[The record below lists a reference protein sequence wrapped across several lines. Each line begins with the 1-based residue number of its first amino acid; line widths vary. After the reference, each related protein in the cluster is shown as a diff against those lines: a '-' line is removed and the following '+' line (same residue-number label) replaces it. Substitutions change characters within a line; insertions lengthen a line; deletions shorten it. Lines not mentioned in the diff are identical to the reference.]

1 MKSDNE
7 LQEQLKAFQLKAGLA
22 LDQDVHARI
31 DQAAASPGPS
41 SERLSVGIWA
51 GKLGKLAIAASIVLV
66 MALLWGQRNVAW
78 AEVVEHF
85 QSADYVK
92 VSTFIK
98 NSPYEAPV
106 QIQIWTGKEGDIR
119 MMTGSQVILAKHGRI
134 TKVYDLAAQSE
145 TDPAPIA
152 VDVLAEIGSAE
163 RFSLDTIIQ
172 SISQGVL
179 EDITPSLLVDAHIAQ
194 DLVVFEGRSSLKQG
208 MVRIYALRQSKLPVS
223 FRIWDPVDGSS
234 IEALF
239 TYPKSL
245 SDAFFDPYSLSEGL

>member
-1 MKSDNE
+1 MRSE
-7 LQEQLKAFQLKAGLA
+7 REVHEQLDAFKLNAGMP
-22 LDQDVHARI
+22 LDKDIHTRI
-31 DQAAASPGPS
+31 DQAMASAGAGS
-41 SERLSVGIWA
+41 DRLSA
-51 GKLGKLAIAASIVLV
+51 GVWFGKGGKLAVAASIVLV
-66 MALLWGQRNVAW
+66 LALVWGQRNVAW

-92 VSTFIK
+92 VSVFIK
-98 NSPYEAPV
+98 NSPYETPTQV
-106 QIQIWTGKEGDIR
+106 QIWGGKAGDMR
-119 MMTGSQVILAKHGRI
+119 MMAGSQVVLAKHGHI
-134 TKVYDLAAQSE
+134 TKAYDLVAQSE
-145 TDPAPIA
+145 TDPAQIA
-152 VDVLAEIGSAE
+152 LDVLAEIGPAE

-172 SISQGVL
+172 SISQGAL
-179 EDITPSLLVDAHIAQ
+179 EDITPSLLVDAHVAQ

-245 SDAFFDPYSLSEGL
+245 SDAFFDPYSLTEAM

>member
-1 MKSDNE
+1 M
-7 LQEQLKAFQLKAGLA
+7 G
-22 LDQDVHARI
+22 
-31 DQAAASPGPS
+31 SPRSGPD
-41 SERLSVGIWA
+41 RLSVGIWVR
-51 GKLGKLAIAASIVLV
+51 KVVHLAIAASIVLAMV
-66 MALLWGQRNVAW
+66 LIWGQRNVAW

-85 QSADYVK
+85 QSADFVK
-92 VSTFIK
+92 VSMFMKT
-98 NSPYEAPV
+98 SPYDAPQ
-106 QIQIWTGKEGDIR
+106 QIQIWTGKEGNIR

-134 TKVYDLAAQSE
+134 TKTYDLVAQSE
-145 TDPAPIA
+145 TDPAQIA

-234 IEALF
+234 IEALI

-245 SDAFFDPYSLSEGL
+245 SDAFFDPYSLSEAL